1 MLEGNCNNLIPSN
14 IIKTLCS
21 QSDGKCILNFYCFD
35 KKTENQ
41 PHLDDKVQFL
51 IVDIRNINKRF
62 LLFSNNNSPSSEI
75 MVLFSNILFSKFM
88 MDWTVRDKARHQ
100 IGLLGFQLRPK
111 FQRNELKL
119 LGRVLVFLQ
128 VHSTWVWSN
137 LKTWL
142 KNSNFALQA
151 TGNKGFVFYFAKNK
165 TLVQTL
171 LMNILLMMIYDQR
184 VVIA

>member
-1 MLEGNCNNLIPSN
+1 MLEGNCNNLLPSN

-88 MDWTVRDKARHQ
+88 MDWTVRDEARHQ

-119 LGRVLVFLQ
+119 LGRVLMFLQ
-128 VHSTWVWSN
+128 VHNTWV
-137 LKTWL
+137 
-142 KNSNFALQA
+142 
-151 TGNKGFVFYFAKNK
+151 
-165 TLVQTL
+165 
-171 LMNILLMMIYDQR
+171 
-184 VVIA
+184 